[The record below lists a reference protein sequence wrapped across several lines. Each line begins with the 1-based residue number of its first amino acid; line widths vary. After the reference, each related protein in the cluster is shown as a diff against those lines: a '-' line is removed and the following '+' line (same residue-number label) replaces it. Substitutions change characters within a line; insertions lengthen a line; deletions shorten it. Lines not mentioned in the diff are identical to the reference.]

1 MRISESIADVHYIT
15 NPAGDRTDVIVP
27 LSAWEALLAVLE
39 EMANH
44 LEDQEDVAL
53 LRDWLHARTDGTVAM
68 IPLADLEE
76 ELRRDGLLS
85 S

>member
-1 MRISESIADVHYIT
+1 MRIAESIADIHYVT

-27 LSAWEALLAVLE
+27 LPTWESLLVAIEVMAERLE
-39 EMANH
+39 NP
-44 LEDQEDVAL
+44 EDVDL
-53 LRDWLHARTDGTVAM
+53 LQDWLHARAAGEVEM